1 MSRRNTSRSK
11 FIFHELD
18 ESLAAQLRDA
28 TSECAPKF
36 YSACSTSECLAMAD
50 RFHADVVFCGSEPT
64 EYRAL
69 LDAVKRRGLHLPVVV
84 VSRLP
89 EVSEW
94 LDALDAGAV
103 DYCAAPFEHRHMQW
117 LIQTAMLASQQAAV

>member
-1 MSRRNTSRSK
+1 MSRRNTSPSK

-28 TSECAPKF
+28 TSEGSPKF
-36 YSACSTSECLAMAD
+36 YSARSTSECLAMAE
-50 RFHADVVFCGSEPT
+50 RLHAAVVFCGSEPS

-69 LDAVKRRGLHLPVVV
+69 LDALKRRGLQLPVVV

-103 DYCAAPFEHRHMQW
+103 DYCAAPFEHQHMQW
-117 LIQTAMLASQQAAV
+117 LIQTALLALQRAPL